1 MTSRPIGLTRDTG
14 FQIGVSRSV
23 ATPLEQVWDML
34 VSDAGVRTWLGADV
48 ELPAERGAPYR
59 TATGTS
65 GEVRSFHPQDRLRL
79 TWRPPDWD
87 HESTVQVTVSRRNG
101 RTVLRF
107 HQERLADPDER
118 ERQRAHWQSVLDSL
132 VEQLP

>member
-1 MTSRPIGLTRDTG
+1 MTSRPTGLTRDAG

-23 ATPLEQVWDML
+23 AAPLEQVWDTL
-34 VSDAGVRTWLGADV
+34 VSDAGVQTWLGADV
-48 ELPAERGAPYR
+48 ELPSERGVPYR

-65 GEVRSFHPQDRLRL
+65 GEVRSFHPHHRVRL

>member
-1 MTSRPIGLTRDTG
+1 MTSRPVGLTRDAG

-23 ATPLEQVWDML
+23 AVPLEQVWDTL

-48 ELPAERGAPYR
+48 ELPSTTGAPYR
-59 TATGTS
+59 TATGTT
-65 GEVRSFHPQDRLRL
+65 GEVRSFHPHDRVRL
-79 TWRPPDWD
+79 TWRPPDWN

-118 ERQRAHWQSVLDSL
+118 DRQRAHWQSVLDSL